1 MKPRDQVSYQL
12 TQQRGKRGMVNF
24 GRSQTANMG
33 QLTNEFA
40 SIRYATLTLN
50 KASTCRIQDQQL
62 KQGIPNSPHTLH
74 VHE

>member
-1 MKPRDQVSYQL
+1 MPRDQVSYQL

-33 QLTNEFA
+33 RLTNEFA
-40 SIRYATLTLN
+40 SIYATLTLN
-50 KASTCRIQDQQL
+50 KASTCRIRDQQL
-62 KQGIPNSPHTLH
+62 KQGIPHSSHTLH